1 MLNQSPLPKHYQLSQ
16 LLRQQILN
24 GEFPPGS
31 KIPGEYQLC
40 QQYQISRGTVR
51 KAINTLIQEGLLRA
65 EQGHGTYVVE
75 QPWRSRYFLTLSQF
89 NEEMVRHHRQ
99 PKTKLLERKI
109 IPASSKVAER
119 LQISLSSPVIYIA
132 RLRMANDTPI
142 LYERRYLAQQ
152 LCPALMDEDVE
163 NQSIHTL
170 LIQKYQIP
178 LVKTIHVLEAHGLS
192 DYEAE
197 ILQAPVGSAALY
209 VDRLTYTI
217 NSTGECP
224 AVWYLAVYKGDEY
237 TFRVEHVKEPLSQG
251 IYPIDQKFQKGGVA
265 KTYPQN

>member
-1 MLNQSPLPKHYQLSQ
+1 
-16 LLRQQILN
+16 
-24 GEFPPGS
+24 
-31 KIPGEYQLC
+31 
-40 QQYQISRGTVR
+40 
-51 KAINTLIQEGLLRA
+51 
-65 EQGHGTYVVE
+65 
-75 QPWRSRYFLTLSQF
+75 
-89 NEEMVRHHRQ
+89 
-99 PKTKLLERKI
+99 
-109 IPASSKVAER
+109 
-119 LQISLSSPVIYIA
+119 
-132 RLRMANDTPI
+132 
-142 LYERRYLAQQ
+142 
-152 LCPALMDEDVE
+152 
-163 NQSIHTL
+163 
-170 LIQKYQIP
+170 
-178 LVKTIHVLEAHGLS
+178 LS